1 MKCMC
6 VVKLTW
12 LKKKCKIIPSHAV
25 DIKKT
30 SKRYINLAN
39 LLRILMAYVN
49 LNISTFITYVF
60 YTYTQAYVLCVCVC
74 VTEGHRERE
83 LE

>member
-49 LNISTFITYVF
+49 LNISTFITC
-60 YTYTQAYVLCVCVC
+60 VLHIHTSICVVCVCVC
-74 VTEGHRERE
+74 DRRT
-83 LE
+83 